1 VDDAQHFDDFY
12 REGYARLAAAV
23 GLLTGSRAEAE
34 DAVDEALA
42 RAWTRLQRGDEIEA
56 LGAWVRVVALPRRGG
71 RARHAHRHRA
81 LTAPRVPAS
90 EDGL

>member
-1 VDDAQHFDDFY
+1 VDDAQQFDDFY

-56 LGAWVRVVALPRRGG
+56 LGAWVRVVALNCARGG
-71 RARHAHRHRA
+71 LRHAT
-81 LTAPRVPAS
+81 LTVIAP
-90 EDGL
+90 